1 VLKIRN
7 GDPILPNEPTL
18 VDLMIFITIRSIGC
32 NFQSERP
39 CSWPTSEAGLSRA
52 LQVEDAV
59 SPDCMR
65 DILSMLIAC
74 LTCLAE
80 KDSSIAFIV
89 RSHIQNFKARL
100 ELL

>member
-18 VDLMIFITIRSIGC
+18 VDLMIFITQFDRLG
-32 NFQSERP
+32 NFQSEAVFLAYFRD
-39 CSWPTSEAGLSRA
+39 TVSRA

>member
-1 VLKIRN
+1 MITTQFDR
-7 GDPILPNEPTL
+7 L
-18 VDLMIFITIRSIGC
+18 VA
-32 NFQSERP
+32 
-39 CSWPTSEAGLSRA
+39 TSSQKGRVPGLLQIHGRA

-89 RSHIQNFKARL
+89 RSHIQNFKAS
-100 ELL
+100 EITIFFVIC